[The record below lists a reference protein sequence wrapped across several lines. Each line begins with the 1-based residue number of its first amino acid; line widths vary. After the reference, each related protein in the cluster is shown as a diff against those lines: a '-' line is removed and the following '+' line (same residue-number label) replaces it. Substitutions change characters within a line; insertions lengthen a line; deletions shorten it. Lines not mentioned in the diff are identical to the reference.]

1 MTKNVLNKDFLIRLL
16 DKSNQG
22 IHIVDPQGTTLYY
35 NKFAEEIDGI
45 TKEEMIG
52 KNMRDLVANGTFPS
66 SVALDIIDSKK
77 PKEVVQYIKDKVV
90 IAAGFPMMKKGILE
104 AVVVFTKDSKIL
116 KDMTLNLQDLLIE
129 NNVMA
134 TNLSKYNSKFLKEDM
149 IISNSKSMQR
159 VMKLAN
165 RICKLETPIFILGE
179 AGSGKTMFAKYIHD
193 NSLRQDKPFV
203 KVDCSAIPKNI
214 IESELFDDNNSYNES
229 LIKQATNGT
238 LFIDEIADMPLSCQ
252 RRLVYELNKMKENMR
267 NNNEK
272 SPTVRVIAASNENID
287 KNIANGKFR
296 MDLFYLLNII
306 PIKMPSLRD
315 RNEDIIPLINLFL
328 NKYNQFYN
336 EEKTISPRCKKFIIN
351 YSWPGNVRELENII
365 ERLVVTSEGE
375 TIELEDVQEF
385 ISNFY
390 TKFDDG
396 NTFKDKIESY
406 EKKLILE
413 YSKQVSSIK
422 ELAMLACINE
432 STLRKKIERYDLNI
446 SFS

>member
-1 MTKNVLNKDFLIRLL
+1 
-16 DKSNQG
+16 
-22 IHIVDPQGTTLYY
+22 
-35 NKFAEEIDGI
+35 
-45 TKEEMIG
+45 
-52 KNMRDLVANGTFPS
+52 
-66 SVALDIIDSKK
+66 
-77 PKEVVQYIKDKVV
+77 
-90 IAAGFPMMKKGILE
+90 
-104 AVVVFTKDSKIL
+104 
-116 KDMTLNLQDLLIE
+116 
-129 NNVMA
+129 
-134 TNLSKYNSKFLKEDM
+134 
-149 IISNSKSMQR
+149 
-159 VMKLAN
+159 MKLAN

-179 AGSGKTMFAKYIHD
+179 DGSGKTMFAKYIHD
-193 NSLRQDKPFV
+193 NSLRQNKPFI

-252 RRLVYELNKMKENMR
+252 QRLVYELNKMKEHMR

-272 SPTVRVIAASNENID
+272 SPIVRVIAASNENID

-336 EEKTISPRCKKFIIN
+336 EEKTISPKCKKFIIN

-365 ERLVVTSEGE
+365 ERLVVTSEGD

-422 ELAMLACINE
+422 ELAILACINE
-432 STLRKKIERYDLNI
+432 STLRKKIDRYDLDI
-446 SFS
+446 SFL

>member
-52 KNMRDLVANGTFPS
+52 KNMRDLVANGVFPS

-90 IAAGFPMMKKGILE
+90 IATGFPIMKKGILE

-193 NSLRQDKPFV
+193 NSLRQQKPFV

-214 IESELFDDNNSYNES
+214 I
-229 LIKQATNGT
+229 
-238 LFIDEIADMPLSCQ
+238 
-252 RRLVYELNKMKENMR
+252 
-267 NNNEK
+267 
-272 SPTVRVIAASNENID
+272 
-287 KNIANGKFR
+287 
-296 MDLFYLLNII
+296 
-306 PIKMPSLRD
+306 
-315 RNEDIIPLINLFL
+315 
-328 NKYNQFYN
+328 
-336 EEKTISPRCKKFIIN
+336 
-351 YSWPGNVRELENII
+351 
-365 ERLVVTSEGE
+365 
-375 TIELEDVQEF
+375 
-385 ISNFY
+385 
-390 TKFDDG
+390 
-396 NTFKDKIESY
+396 
-406 EKKLILE
+406 
-413 YSKQVSSIK
+413 
-422 ELAMLACINE
+422 
-432 STLRKKIERYDLNI
+432 
-446 SFS
+446 

>member
-1 MTKNVLNKDFLIRLL
+1 
-16 DKSNQG
+16 
-22 IHIVDPQGTTLYY
+22 
-35 NKFAEEIDGI
+35 
-45 TKEEMIG
+45 
-52 KNMRDLVANGTFPS
+52 
-66 SVALDIIDSKK
+66 
-77 PKEVVQYIKDKVV
+77 
-90 IAAGFPMMKKGILE
+90 
-104 AVVVFTKDSKIL
+104 
-116 KDMTLNLQDLLIE
+116 
-129 NNVMA
+129 
-134 TNLSKYNSKFLKEDM
+134 
-149 IISNSKSMQR
+149 
-159 VMKLAN
+159 
-165 RICKLETPIFILGE
+165 
-179 AGSGKTMFAKYIHD
+179 
-193 NSLRQDKPFV
+193 
-203 KVDCSAIPKNI
+203 
-214 IESELFDDNNSYNES
+214 
-229 LIKQATNGT
+229 
-238 LFIDEIADMPLSCQ
+238 
-252 RRLVYELNKMKENMR
+252 MKENMR

-306 PIKMPSLRD
+306 PIKMPSLRE

-336 EEKTISPRCKKFIIN
+336 EEKMISPRCKKFIIN

-422 ELAMLACINE
+422 ELAILACINE
-432 STLRKKIERYDLNI
+432 STLRKKIDRYDLDI
-446 SFS
+446 SFL

>member
-1 MTKNVLNKDFLIRLL
+1 
-16 DKSNQG
+16 
-22 IHIVDPQGTTLYY
+22 
-35 NKFAEEIDGI
+35 
-45 TKEEMIG
+45 
-52 KNMRDLVANGTFPS
+52 
-66 SVALDIIDSKK
+66 
-77 PKEVVQYIKDKVV
+77 
-90 IAAGFPMMKKGILE
+90 
-104 AVVVFTKDSKIL
+104 
-116 KDMTLNLQDLLIE
+116 
-129 NNVMA
+129 
-134 TNLSKYNSKFLKEDM
+134 M

-179 AGSGKTMFAKYIHD
+179 PGSGKTMFAKYIHD
-193 NSLRQDKPFV
+193 NSLRQNKPFV

-214 IESELFDDNNSYNES
+214 IESELFDDNNSYHES

-328 NKYNQFYN
+328 NKYNKFYN

-375 TIELEDVQEF
+375 TIELEDVHEF

-390 TKFDDG
+390 TKFNDG

-422 ELAMLACINE
+422 ELAILACINE
-432 STLRKKIERYDLNI
+432 STLRKKIDRYDLDI
-446 SFS
+446 SFL

>member
-52 KNMRDLVANGTFPS
+52 KNMRDLVANGIFSS

-77 PKEVVQYIKDKVV
+77 SKEVVQYIKDKVV
-90 IAAGFPMMKKGILE
+90 IATGFPMMKKGTLE

-116 KDMTLNLQDLLIE
+116 KDMTLKLQDLLIE

-193 NSLRQDKPFV
+193 NSLRQNKPFI

-252 RRLVYELNKMKENMR
+252 RRLVYELNKMKEHMR

-336 EEKTISPRCKKFIIN
+336 EEKTISPKCKKFIIN

-365 ERLVVTSEGE
+365 ERLVVTSEGD

-422 ELAMLACINE
+422 ELAILACINE
-432 STLRKKIERYDLNI
+432 STLRKKIDRYDLNI
-446 SFS
+446 SFL

>member
-22 IHIVDPQGTTLYY
+22 IHIIDPQGTTLYY

-52 KNMRDLVANGTFPS
+52 KNMQNLVADGIFSS

-90 IAAGFPMMKKGILE
+90 IASGFPMMKKGILE

-116 KDMTLNLQDLLIE
+116 KDMTSNLQDLLIE

-134 TNLSKYNSKFLKEDM
+134 TNLSRYNSKFLKEDM

-193 NSLRQDKPFV
+193 NSLRQNKPFV
-203 KVDCSAIPKNI
+203 KVDCSAIPKTI
-214 IESELFDDNNSYNES
+214 IDSELFDDNNSYNES

-252 RRLVYELNKMKENMR
+252 QRLVYELNKMKENMR

-287 KNIANGKFR
+287 KN
-296 MDLFYLLNII
+296 L
-306 PIKMPSLRD
+306 SL
-315 RNEDIIPLINLFL
+315 IH
-328 NKYNQFYN
+328 
-336 EEKTISPRCKKFIIN
+336 ISEPTRP
-351 YSWPGNVRELENII
+351 Y
-365 ERLVVTSEGE
+365 
-375 TIELEDVQEF
+375 
-385 ISNFY
+385 
-390 TKFDDG
+390 
-396 NTFKDKIESY
+396 
-406 EKKLILE
+406 
-413 YSKQVSSIK
+413 
-422 ELAMLACINE
+422 
-432 STLRKKIERYDLNI
+432 
-446 SFS
+446 